1 MVGRDVDVAAS
12 RGKLAGPDRRGKPVL
27 DLAPVQRA
35 PEVPIIR
42 KELGKDETDI
52 RTAVGKGTEGVE
64 DVRGRT
70 GNKGAIDR
78 VCIVEIARTD
88 LHVVHL
94 AHGDK
99 GELGTVRDGKTYV
112 SQDIRP
118 LGVGKPDE
126 GVDGNEDKD
135 GNEEDVSADLCP
147 HDSHPDQDP
156 LKYSQQSQCTY
167 PIPRGDTLD
176 TPERREGHQHG
187 YPTHHRTA
195 EE

>member
-1 MVGRDVDVAAS
+1 MVGGYVVVAAS
-12 RGKLAGPDRRGKPVL
+12 RGKLAGSDRRGKPVL

-35 PEVPIIR
+35 PKVPIIR

-64 DVRGRT
+64 DVRRWT
-70 GNKGAIDR
+70 GNKDSVDR

-99 GELGTVRDGKTYV
+99 GELGTVGDGKAYV

-118 LGVGKPDE
+118 RCVGKPDE
-126 GVDGNEDKD
+126 GIDGNENKD

-156 LKYSQQSQCTY
+156 L
-167 PIPRGDTLD
+167 
-176 TPERREGHQHG
+176 
-187 YPTHHRTA
+187 
-195 EE
+195 